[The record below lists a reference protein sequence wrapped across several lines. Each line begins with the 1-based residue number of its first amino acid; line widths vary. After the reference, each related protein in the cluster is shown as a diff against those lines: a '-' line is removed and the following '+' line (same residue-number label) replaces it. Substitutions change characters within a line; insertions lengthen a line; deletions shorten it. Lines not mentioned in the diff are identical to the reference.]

1 MTRLPLEKIFSV
13 EDYPAMKNLSGAF
26 DKMLIKWHPSY
37 LMSILLVLVYI
48 AIGESQDAQAAPI
61 LTWMVDRLPGVTS
74 AIFSA
79 TFWKNGML
87 LAAILIAVAKPSTL
101 GAFLLSFPLIIYG
114 FFALAWGLSTGDV
127 PYPLLVMTGWGYIC
141 TLVLMTQQTF
151 LGLAARKLIT
161 DAPNGSGHATYP

>member
-1 MTRLPLEKIFSV
+1 MTILPLDKLFNL
-13 EDYPAMKNLSGAF
+13 EDRHMKTVSGAF

-48 AIGESQDAQAAPI
+48 AIGESQQAQSAPI
-61 LTWMVDRLPGVTS
+61 LTWMIQHLPGVTS

-79 TFWKNGML
+79 GFWKNGML
-87 LAAILIAVAKPSTL
+87 LAAIIIAVAKPSTL
-101 GAFLLSFPLIIYG
+101 GAFLLSFPLVIYG
-114 FFALAWGLSTGDV
+114 FFALIWGISTHEV
-127 PYPLLVMTGWGYIC
+127 PYPLLVMTGWGYVC

-161 DAPNGSGHATYP
+161 DAPNGNGHAPSA